1 MDEFNNVISSSTS
14 AGSKNNFNKEEWAKQ
29 KQEEREKAYDLIE
42 STAKNIV
49 TDIDKFKTY
58 LDVQSRFEKY
68 SVGNGLL
75 ITAQMP
81 TATQIKDYRDWK
93 GAIKNFDN
101 PIIILEPGS
110 QYTRVDGTVGT
121 SYNPKKMYD
130 ISCTNTRYKPIAMKY
145 ADKLKVEGLLSDKP
159 IFIKVVKD
167 IENCEKYAKWDKK
180 DNVLYFKASDNWK
193 EMAKDL
199 TSEYAK
205 ISLEARDDSELDIFK
220 CNSVVYMISK
230 KYDLD
235 TSNIALKNIPS
246 DFENMSSLEIRNE
259 LESIKGAME
268 EISRKIDKRLDE
280 VSRKQKN
287 KEHLR

>member
-130 ISCTNTRYKPIAMKY
+130 ISCTNTR
-145 ADKLKVEGLLSDKP
+145 
-159 IFIKVVKD
+159 
-167 IENCEKYAKWDKK
+167 
-180 DNVLYFKASDNWK
+180 
-193 EMAKDL
+193 
-199 TSEYAK
+199 
-205 ISLEARDDSELDIFK
+205 
-220 CNSVVYMISK
+220 
-230 KYDLD
+230 
-235 TSNIALKNIPS
+235 
-246 DFENMSSLEIRNE
+246 
-259 LESIKGAME
+259 
-268 EISRKIDKRLDE
+268 
-280 VSRKQKN
+280 
-287 KEHLR
+287 